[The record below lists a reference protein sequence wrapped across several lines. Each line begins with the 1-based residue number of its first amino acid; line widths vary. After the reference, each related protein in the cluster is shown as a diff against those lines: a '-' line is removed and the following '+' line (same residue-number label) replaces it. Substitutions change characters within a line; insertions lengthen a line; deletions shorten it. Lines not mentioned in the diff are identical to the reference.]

1 MMRKQ
6 SPRSVE
12 QFLKRIIDEK
22 IENIDFRFTDTIGYW
37 HHMTFHVDGITRDI
51 FENGIGFD
59 GSSIKGWRP
68 IENSDMIM
76 MPDLSTTCWDPFSTC
91 PTLVVICSIIDPES
105 QKGYIRDPRSIAK
118 KAEAYLQ
125 TSGVGTQ
132 AYFGPEPEFFIF
144 DRVSYGSSSY
154 HSHFDLNSHDAP
166 ETSEHGSF
174 SHHLGHYPHKGSG
187 YAPCAP
193 LDAHGDLRSEMLQNL
208 KAMGLG
214 VLKHH
219 HEVASCQHE
228 LGFDFSTLIKTADQ
242 LQKFKYCIFNTCQK
256 HDKTATF
263 MPKPI
268 IDDNGSGMHV
278 HQSLW
283 KEETPLFYG
292 QGYNHL
298 SDTALH
304 YIGGILKHAKS
315 LNAFTNPT
323 TNSYRRLIPGF
334 EAPTFKAFSAKNR
347 SAAIRIPHS
356 TSEKAKRI
364 EVRFPDPMANPYL
377 ALSAMLMAGL
387 DGIQNKIEPGR
398 ASDEN
403 LYELKHADPEACLA
417 KNLDEALAQ
426 LKTDHDYLLAGDV
439 FSRDQ
444 IEAYIDLKQHDLD
457 LIARSPTSAEF
468 ELYYSL

>member
-1 MMRKQ
+1 
-6 SPRSVE
+6 
-12 QFLKRIIDEK
+12 
-22 IENIDFRFTDTIGYW
+22 
-37 HHMTFHVDGITRDI
+37 
-51 FENGIGFD
+51 
-59 GSSIKGWRP
+59 
-68 IENSDMIM
+68 
-76 MPDLSTTCWDPFSTC
+76 
-91 PTLVVICSIIDPES
+91 
-105 QKGYIRDPRSIAK
+105 
-118 KAEAYLQ
+118 
-125 TSGVGTQ
+125 
-132 AYFGPEPEFFIF
+132 
-144 DRVSYGSSSY
+144 
-154 HSHFDLNSHDAP
+154 
-166 ETSEHGSF
+166 
-174 SHHLGHYPHKGSG
+174 
-187 YAPCAP
+187 
-193 LDAHGDLRSEMLQNL
+193 
-208 KAMGLG
+208 
-214 VLKHH
+214 
-219 HEVASCQHE
+219 
-228 LGFDFSTLIKTADQ
+228 
-242 LQKFKYCIFNTCQK
+242 
-256 HDKTATF
+256 

-457 LIARSPTSAEF
+457 LIARSPTPAEF